1 LLDIQENGECTSSSS
16 DYGSNAHII
25 ARTVLR
31 ELLQNAA
38 DASATKVSIKFETTP
53 SPRVPVPSTT
63 DSSSMLKHT
72 AVNHTLHRLVVT
84 NNGQPFGTSDWT
96 RLKRIAEG
104 NPDETK
110 IGAFGVGFYSVFA
123 DCEEPFVSSGKE
135 AMAFYWKGNS
145 LFTRR
150 LQLPEGQGGSDT
162 SFVLD
167 YRSKTS
173 PIPDL
178 LSLCQFLA
186 TSLTFVGLET
196 IELHLDDW
204 KVLTLTK
211 KAAPSTNLVIPR
223 DIETKTKDGVF
234 RLQAVERQSVQI
246 DAEYLSIV
254 GWKPQSLNFSSVA
267 SVFGGNERSS
277 NSGPSIRNFF
287 SRLTAKESDHKIE
300 RPQDLEERS
309 TKRPAGEDLA
319 AVNTTTVFLR
329 ISTAQIS
336 SSVSASFSH
345 ELERATKK
353 PPPKNT
359 KLAILTSSYDEMIAT
374 SAGASNGESKDADIF
389 ASVLPTRNGK
399 IFIGFPTHQTT
410 GVLAHIA
417 AHSVIPT
424 VERESIDLN
433 ARWVRTWN
441 VEMLRVAGIV
451 CRITWSSEMNDIQR
465 KILSHAKGLTGGKIG
480 PESVAKFLPTATH
493 VFHQFTFKESTPSS
507 EVASIIEEA
516 FWTCNKRASIE
527 VFSSRGVLPSHE
539 VRVSSEDL
547 SFVEGVPILPEE
559 LEDNAKDFIRKL
571 QDFGLITTV
580 TTNDIKNSL
589 EAHALDEKQLGDFL
603 KWAGRKGLSG
613 DIDNKVLAR
622 LLDVAVASIPPT
634 DPNKQTAIIALAQ
647 YRTFVMAT
655 RIPTDMPMPFDTIPF
670 KYTKILNKPEL
681 EALGW
686 EELQIV
692 PWVRYLLGA
701 DGQPRLDE
709 AQDMTKSSAFASQ
722 VLPVISKQWD
732 GLSQS
737 SKATVAYLLGEHTV
751 IPTKSGMKIPRE
763 AYFPSVKVFPDL
775 PIVIGLNGVKEKV
788 LVALGVRKTVELG
801 VVFERLMAA
810 DSTSADKTEQQGK
823 WSHVD
828 LIKYLSSVRD
838 DIPGEDIR
846 RLKVTPIC
854 PAEEDGKGSKK
865 LYKPSELF
873 EPKDSLRSLNLP
885 VLSWPGVYRFG
896 SYEGR
901 FLATLG
907 LRSIPSVDELVSIM
921 AKTKETGDIALREKT
936 LIYLVQNHQSNG
948 YSSVNASAIETA
960 FLPLE
965 QPHIKSLARPSNCFT
980 NERAAILGYQIL
992 RKDLHP
998 HAQKFGVQ
1006 IDPPIKDCIERLV
1019 RAPPR
1024 DKQQAQEL
1032 FEYFAGRLASI
1043 SQSQTER
1050 LSTADIVPIAYKV
1063 SKNGH
1068 INEKRSSITV
1078 RYTSPKSCFLGDS
1091 STYGNIFDFVDF
1103 GSAAN
1108 TFLFKCGSKHEPT
1121 KLEIASLLVR
1131 EPGRLLKEFNSA
1143 ERYLEL
1149 LRTLAEFS
1157 ATLKRDKLL
1166 WKEMKRAPFLL
1177 ACKEIPIEAG
1187 GKKSKAAKDD
1197 SEELDGQDA
1206 GIKEYSL
1213 ARADQIIIVD
1223 DFISYSLFKDRL
1235 FAAPQEEGLE
1245 SFYQSIGARVLSELV
1260 EEDPKIGVVA
1270 DDQKPAKVLEKLV
1283 YERSRLFLHDYPS
1296 DAARYSTSWLEKNLG
1311 VRTVRSISL
1320 RRILKRQGLQHTE
1333 KRSAAVTQDRGQGW
1347 TLWITSQGYDM
1358 FQVSQ
1363 ALVNLL
1369 LLRPKAY
1376 STMIF
1381 ETLLSTD
1388 LLRLR
1393 SRGYN
1398 VDRILRAKQA
1408 EARIAEQQRQKQIE
1422 EDRKQIEE
1430 QERQWASVE
1439 KSKPSRQSGQ
1449 NLKIP
1454 GAFGSDSPEDDARLP
1469 SYSEDEAR
1477 ARDADSSG
1485 PQTLFSS
1492 FAKRFGVNENGQ
1504 ASQQLKD
1511 LFGGSKSNLQKTLQ
1525 SNGGPKELLPP
1536 PDQAGPPTSS
1546 TSQGPRQPDSV
1557 TAPHQLQQ
1565 TLLSAVQAARS
1576 HDSNSLYTRPGTAAI
1591 KEQSSYCDARP
1602 GQDISFIAE
1611 SPVGIKIFLSNTL
1624 TKKSAF
1630 LAANN
1635 TGLSIFSAILLQ
1647 CAEVYAVAR
1656 STLHIFY
1663 DESGST
1669 IAFNSQGSLF
1679 CNYRFFEQL
1688 HLKAI
1693 EEDGG
1698 ADKRAEALV
1707 YWFVV
1712 LAHEL
1717 AHNLVGDHSAEHSYY
1732 T

>member
-1 LLDIQENGECTSSSS
+1 
-16 DYGSNAHII
+16 
-25 ARTVLR
+25 
-31 ELLQNAA
+31 
-38 DASATKVSIKFETTP
+38 
-53 SPRVPVPSTT
+53 
-63 DSSSMLKHT
+63 MLKHT
-72 AVNHTLHRLVVT
+72 VVNHTLHRLLVT
-84 NNGQPFGTSDWT
+84 NNGQPFGQSDWT

-150 LQLPEGQGGSDT
+150 LQLPEGQGGPDT

-204 KVLTLTK
+204 RILTLTK

-223 DIETKTKDGVF
+223 DIETNTKDGVF

-246 DAEYLSIV
+246 DAEYLSVV
-254 GWKPQSLNFSSVA
+254 GWKPSQSLSFSSMS
-267 SVFGGNERSS
+267 SVFGANERSS
-277 NSGPSIRNFF
+277 NAGPSIRNFF
-287 SRLTAKESDHKIE
+287 SRLTAKELDHGVE
-300 RPQDLEERS
+300 RLQTPTDQVV
-309 TKRPAGEDLA
+309 KRPLGEDLG
-319 AVNTTTVFLR
+319 AVHTTTVFLR
-329 ISTAQIS
+329 ISTAQIT
-336 SSVSASFSH
+336 SSVSSSFSH

-353 PPPKNT
+353 PPPKTT
-359 KLAILTSSYDEMIAT
+359 KLAILTSSYDEMVAT
-374 SAGASNGESKDADIF
+374 SAGTSIGPAKNADIF

-451 CRITWSSEMNDIQR
+451 CRVTWSSEMNDIQR
-465 KILSHAKGLTGGKIG
+465 QILNHAKSLSGGKIG
-480 PESVAKFLPTATH
+480 LESVAKFLPTATH

-527 VFSSRGVLPSHE
+527 IFSSRGVLPSHD

-547 SFVEGVPILPEE
+547 SFVEGIPILPEE
-559 LEDNAKDFIRKL
+559 LEDNAKDFVQKL
-571 QDFGLITTV
+571 KDFGLISTV
-580 TTNDIKNSL
+580 TTKDIQNSL
-589 EAHALDEKQLGDFL
+589 EAHALDEKQLADFL
-603 KWAGRKGLSG
+603 KWAGRKALSG
-613 DIDNKVLAR
+613 EIDGNVLKR
-622 LLDVAVASIPPT
+622 LLSVAVASISPS
-634 DPNKQTAIIALAQ
+634 DGNQQTAIIALAQ
-647 YRTFVMAT
+647 YRTFVMAS

-670 KYTKILNKPEL
+670 KYTKILTKSEL

-701 DGQPRLDE
+701 DGQPKLDE
-709 AQDMTKSSAFASQ
+709 AQDMTKSSAFTSQ

-737 SKATVAYLLGEHTV
+737 SKASVAYLLGEHTV

-763 AYFPSVKVFPDL
+763 AYFPSVKVFSDL
-775 PIVIGLNGVKEKV
+775 PIVSGLNGVKEKV

-810 DSTSADKTEQQGK
+810 DSTLAGKRGDQQEK

-846 RLKVTPIC
+846 RLKITPIC
-854 PAEEDGKGSKK
+854 PAEEDGKATKR

-885 VLSWPGVYRFG
+885 ILYWPGVYRPG

-901 FLATLG
+901 FLSILG
-907 LRSIPSVDELVSIM
+907 LRSIPSVEELVTIM
-921 AKTKETGDIALREKT
+921 AETKQTGDVALRERT
-936 LIYLVQNHQSNG
+936 LHYYIQNHQSNG
-948 YSSVNASAIETA
+948 YSSFNIAAIETA

-965 QPHIKSLARPSNCFT
+965 HPNSKILARPASCFT
-980 NERAAILGYQIL
+980 NERAAVLGYHIF
-992 RKDLHP
+992 RKDLHV

-1019 RAPPR
+1019 KAPPR
-1024 DKQQAQEL
+1024 DKQQAREF
-1032 FEYFAGRLASI
+1032 FEYFAGRLANI
-1043 SQSQTER
+1043 SQSQAER
-1050 LSTADIVPIAYKV
+1050 LSLAKIVPVISKV
-1063 SKNGH
+1063 SANGYT
-1068 INEKRSSITV
+1068 NEKRSSATI
-1078 RYTSPKSCFLGDS
+1078 RYTSPNSCFLGDS

-1108 TFLFKCGSKHEPT
+1108 TFLLKCGSKHEPT

-1149 LRTLAEFS
+1149 LRTLAESS
-1157 ATLKRDKLL
+1157 ATLKKDKLL
-1166 WKEMKRAPFLL
+1166 WKDMKKAPFLL
-1177 ACKEIPIEAG
+1177 ACKEIPVEG
-1187 GKKSKAAKDD
+1187 DGKISKIPNNDLED
-1197 SEELDGQDA
+1197 LDGQDNSA
-1206 GIKEYSL
+1206 IKEWSL

-1235 FAAPQEEGLE
+1235 LAAPQEEGLE
-1245 SFYQSIGARVLSELV
+1245 SFYQGIGARVLSELV

-1270 DDQKPAKVLEKLV
+1270 DDQKPAHVLQKLV
-1283 YERSRLFLHDYPS
+1283 YERSRLFLHDYSS
-1296 DAARYSTSWLEKNLG
+1296 DAARYSASWLEKNLG

-1320 RRILKRQGLQHTE
+1320 RRILKGQGLQHTE
-1333 KRSAAVTQDRGQGW
+1333 KRSAAVTQDRSKGW

-1376 STMIF
+1376 STMMF
-1381 ETLLSTD
+1381 EMLLSTD

-1408 EARIAEQQRQKQIE
+1408 EARIAEQQRQRQVE
-1422 EDRKQIEE
+1422 EERKQIEE
-1430 QERQWASVE
+1430 QEKQWAIAE
-1439 KSKPSRQSGQ
+1439 KSKTSRRSGQ
-1449 NLKIP
+1449 SMKIP
-1454 GAFGSDSPEDDARLP
+1454 GAFGSDSPEEATLPPPNLEEEARSPDARP
-1469 SYSEDEAR
+1469 MGSK
-1477 ARDADSSG
+1477 
-1485 PQTLFSS
+1485 TLFSS

-1511 LFGGSKSNLQKTLQ
+1511 LFGGSSSNSSTKTLQ
-1525 SNGGPKELLPP
+1525 SNGRLKELMPP
-1536 PDQAGPPTSS
+1536 PDQPGRPTSS
-1546 TSQGPRQPDSV
+1546 TSPNPDQQDNF

-1576 HDSNSLYTRPGTAAI
+1576 HDSNSLYRRPETNAI

-1602 GQDISFIAE
+1602 GQDISFVAE

-1624 TKKSAF
+1624 VDKSAF
-1630 LAANN
+1630 LSANN
-1635 TGLSIFSAILLQ
+1635 TGLSIFSAVLLE
-1647 CAEVYAVAR
+1647 CAEVYALAR

-1669 IAFNSQGSLF
+1669 IAFNTQGSLF

-1688 HLKAI
+1688 HLAAI
-1693 EEDGG
+1693 QQEG
-1698 ADKRAEALV
+1698 ANKRAEALV

-1717 AHNLVGDHSAEHSYY
+1717 AHNLVGDHSAQHSYY